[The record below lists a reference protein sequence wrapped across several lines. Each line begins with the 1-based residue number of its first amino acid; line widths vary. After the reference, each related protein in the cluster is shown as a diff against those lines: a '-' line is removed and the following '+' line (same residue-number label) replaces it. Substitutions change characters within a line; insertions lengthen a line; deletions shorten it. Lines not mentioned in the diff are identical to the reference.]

1 MKLLAFVRSV
11 IFEAAR
17 ILLTV
22 IFSIIAIL
30 TFPLP
35 PIGRYRVITT
45 WSRLIVFLARVLCGI
60 RYRVE
65 GAENIPESACIILSK
80 HQSAW
85 ETLAFQVI
93 FPPQVWV
100 LRKSLLW
107 IPFFGWGLAMMNP
120 IAIDRKGGAGA
131 MRETLKKGANRI
143 ENNWFIVMFP
153 EGTRVKPGERKEY
166 QVGGAWL
173 ATQLNSKIVPVAL
186 NAGNFWPK
194 NAFIKTPGTITV
206 KIGPAI
212 ETSGKKPK
220 EVISD
225 VENWIESTMQ
235 TLI

>member
-1 MKLLAFVRSV
+1 
-11 IFEAAR
+11 
-17 ILLTV
+17 
-22 IFSIIAIL
+22 
-30 TFPLP
+30 
-35 PIGRYRVITT
+35 
-45 WSRLIVFLARVLCGI
+45 
-60 RYRVE
+60 
-65 GAENIPESACIILSK
+65 
-80 HQSAW
+80 
-85 ETLAFQVI
+85 
-93 FPPQVWV
+93 
-100 LRKSLLW
+100 
-107 IPFFGWGLAMMNP
+107 
-120 IAIDRKGGAGA
+120 
-131 MRETLKKGANRI
+131 
-143 ENNWFIVMFP
+143 MFP